1 MRVNET
7 AHDPGRIPTL
17 VGRSSSHFTRVTRLF
32 AAELGVAYA
41 FEVVPDLRS
50 LDTADYAGNPA
61 LRLPILRTGA
71 TTWLGSLNI
80 CRELARRAPV
90 QRRVVWPEH
99 LTEALT
105 ANAQELVVQAMAT
118 EVTLIMGQIAG
129 TPKDD
134 AQLTKLQKSL
144 LNMLAWLDDNL
155 QAARAGLPQDR
166 DLSYLEVCTF
176 CLVTHLEF
184 RKMLPTSGYRALTAF
199 CDEFDQRPSAQ
210 ATAYRFDAP

>member
-1 MRVNET
+1 MRVTEP
-7 AHDPGRIPTL
+7 AHDPGRVPTL
-17 VGRSSSHFTRVTRLF
+17 VGRSSSHFTRVTRIF
-32 AAELGVAYA
+32 AAELGVAHA

-90 QRRVVWPEH
+90 PRRVVWPEH

-118 EVTLIMGQIAG
+118 EVTLIMGQLAG
-129 TPKDD
+129 TPQDD

-144 LNMLAWLDDNL
+144 LNMLAWLDENL

-199 CDEFDQRPSAQ
+199 CDEFGQRAAAQ
-210 ATAYRFDAP
+210 ATTYRFDAP

>member
-1 MRVNET
+1 MTEP
-7 AHDPGRIPTL
+7 APDPGAVPTL
-17 VGRSSSHFTRVTRLF
+17 VGRSSSHFTRVTRVF

-41 FEVVPDLRS
+41 FEVVADLRS
-50 LDTADYAGNPA
+50 LDAADYAGNPA

-80 CRELARRAPV
+80 CRELARRAPA

-99 LTEALT
+99 LTEALA
-105 ANAQELVVQAMAT
+105 ANAQELASQAMAT
-118 EVTLIMGQIAG
+118 EVTLIMGQLAG

-134 AQLTKLQKSL
+134 AQLAKLHRSL
-144 LNMLAWLDDNL
+144 LNMLAWLDDNIE
-155 QAARAGLPQDR
+155 AARAVLPRDR
-166 DLSYLEVCTF
+166 DLSFLEVCLF

-184 RKMLPTSGYRALTAF
+184 RKVLPTSGYRALTAF
-199 CDEFDQRPSAQ
+199 CDEFGQRASAQ